1 MKLKSLFGLAA
12 IAFTAMG
19 LATAC
24 TESTNE
30 YHESSFY
37 PNDPEGR
44 VLYADQTIDS
54 VYFVS
59 FDSWKLTEAFQ
70 NTNPWFTASPK
81 EAIIPANS
89 FGHIGIAIKST
100 INTTS
105 ETRYGALQVVTT
117 FSQFGTLT
125 MPVRQTGWLEVLFP
139 APVFEQNAKLPTYS
153 VNLPASGAQTRL
165 SFRLHDTNVAGHS
178 LTSDADW
185 LVIPAENAQ
194 PAAGLTTL
202 TFDVPNNTSTE
213 ARTATIILTSAGIT
227 SKITYTQAGKK

>member
-59 FDSWKLTEAFQ
+59 LDSWKLTEAFQ
-70 NTNPWFTASPK
+70 NTTPWFTASPK
-81 EAIIPANS
+81 ELTIPANAY
-89 FGHIGIAIKST
+89 GKTRIDIKTT
-100 INTTS
+100 INTTGG
-105 ETRYGALQVVTT
+105 TRYGALQVVTT
-117 FSQFGTLT
+117 FANFGTLS
-125 MPVRQTGWLEVLFP
+125 MPVRQTAWLEVLLP
-139 APVFEQNAKLPTYS
+139 APVFTQDAKLPTYS
-153 VNLPASGAQTRL
+153 LNLPSAGAQARL
-165 SFRLHDTNVAGHS
+165 VFRLHDTDVATHS

-185 LVIPAENAQ
+185 FVIPEANAH
-194 PAAGLTTL
+194 PAAGLTNLTL
-202 TFDVPNNTSTE
+202 DIPNNTSTE
-213 ARTATIILTSAGIT
+213 ARTATITLTSAGIT